1 VVEGSKRRPE
11 GHVSDRTLEC
21 IDMPNS
27 AQKVRPNNSQ
37 SDNFWLVTLEII
49 LRDSLVD
56 ILRAATSSAPD
67 EVLPL

>member
-1 VVEGSKRRPE
+1 MGT
-11 GHVSDRTLEC
+11 GQILFC
-21 IDMPNS
+21 
-27 AQKVRPNNSQ
+27 
-37 SDNFWLVTLEII
+37 VTLEII